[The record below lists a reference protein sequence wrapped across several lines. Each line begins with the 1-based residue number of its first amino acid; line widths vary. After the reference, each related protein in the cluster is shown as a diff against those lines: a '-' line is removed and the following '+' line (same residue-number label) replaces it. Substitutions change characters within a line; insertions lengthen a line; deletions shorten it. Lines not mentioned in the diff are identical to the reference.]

1 MLDAKNYGDFMAEL
15 LFHLRDDK
23 SKWETRDDFLVYCDF
38 DNALFQKVTGLNK
51 IPTSVNE
58 VVYEKCE
65 DNKYK
70 LFFTYF
76 VNGNVIYND
85 YFVFNGDALELF
97 EPGETKSEYADMTVE
112 NFFNDNMESVIQK
125 LKDYAPDVVEEI
137 EDRFLR
143 RLTVPD
149 LTCPLYE
156 EVVEDYMKNN
166 REKMRVAFIKDF
178 LKTQLEIE
186 EDYIKSNNLE

>member
-23 SKWETRDDFLVYCDF
+23 SKWETKDDFLVYCDF

-51 IPTSVNE
+51 IPTSFNE

-76 VNGNVIYND
+76 VSGNVIYND
-85 YFVFNGDALELF
+85 YFVFNGDALELYVS
-97 EPGETKSEYADMTVE
+97 SEYANETVE
-112 NFFNDNMESVIQK
+112 DFFLEKK
-125 LKDYAPDVVEEI
+125 LNVK
-137 EDRFLR
+137 
-143 RLTVPD
+143 
-149 LTCPLYE
+149 
-156 EVVEDYMKNN
+156 
-166 REKMRVAFIKDF
+166 
-178 LKTQLEIE
+178 KTI
-186 EDYIKSNNLE
+186 